1 MDDSPENLFKKAVN
15 STINNNLVY
24 GTIIFLIMVFI
35 YLTFSIHNLSDIQK
49 QVQTIQQ
56 NYSRITTGTVNNN
69 TDGSWF
75 NSFLENIFQKKNIQ
89 IIVLGFYL
97 ILTTI
102 FLFLYNR
109 AKDPIKGGYGK
120 LDLFTNKEEKIKSD
134 MGIPIANL
142 LTKIGYITG
151 SLSLFVIG
159 VIFILW
165 I

>member
-75 NSFLENIFQKKNIQ
+75 NSFLENIFQKKI
-89 IIVLGFYL
+89 Y
-97 ILTTI
+97 
-102 FLFLYNR
+102 
-109 AKDPIKGGYGK
+109 K
-120 LDLFTNKEEKIKSD
+120 
-134 MGIPIANL
+134 
-142 LTKIGYITG
+142 
-151 SLSLFVIG
+151 
-159 VIFILW
+159 
-165 I
+165 